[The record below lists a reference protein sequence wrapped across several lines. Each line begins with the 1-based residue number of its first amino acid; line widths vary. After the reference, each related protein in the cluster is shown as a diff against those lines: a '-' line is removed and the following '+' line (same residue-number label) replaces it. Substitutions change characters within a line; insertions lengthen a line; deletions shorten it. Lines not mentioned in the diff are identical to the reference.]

1 MAKLY
6 EAQEKQYLFHTSKAD
21 ETLYGGAAGGGKS
34 FSIIW
39 DALSFGLSY
48 DKVRISIFR
57 RTYPELE
64 KSIVE
69 DWLKYIPSK
78 YYDYNKK
85 EHKATLKNG
94 SFIEF
99 NHCELE
105 EDVYRFQCFHPE
117 TEVLTKEGFKNVS
130 KVRQGELV
138 ATINP
143 KTKEIN
149 YQPTVKTFA
158 YDFNGELITG
168 EKSIRFAVT
177 PNHKMLVGS
186 EKNHNLRFVEAE
198 SLYAESRFQL
208 SGKWTGKEA
217 KDFVFQ
223 SDGNNGREIR
233 FTPKQFMRFMGWY
246 LSEGSLDH
254 KTYRIRLSQQ
264 KESGKTE
271 IRLLLKEIGLN
282 FWEKEKE
289 FAFCNKALYQ
299 YLKLLGT
306 SNYKYI
312 DPKLKNLSKD
322 LLEELLDSI
331 IAGDGVWRDRGRLG
345 SFVSSSKKLCDDV
358 GEIALKCGFGLY
370 FRTQPKNP
378 INSVFGQK
386 DRYRVDIL
394 RRDNL
399 KRTRAFGRQ
408 KYQGK
413 VYSIEVKPHHTIF
426 TRYKGSCIWIGQSA
440 QYDRIYFDELTT
452 FSENIY
458 IYLHSRCRTTN
469 PDIKPQ
475 IKSATNPTGIGF
487 LWVKKRFVD
496 AGPANQ
502 ILEQIDPETKNKF
515 TSIYIPAK
523 VYDNKYIMK
532 ADPKYIER
540 LMKLPEEQRKA
551 LLNGSWEHSEGQ
563 YFKEWN
569 SSVHVIEPFKIPEF
583 WTRALGMDWGYSTPT
598 VILWVAF
605 APKNDPVHK
614 GTAYVYRELV
624 KTKCTDT
631 EIARL
636 FHEYNGNDKIDY
648 IAADPKLWSV
658 TQYERGESIAQRLL
672 EMKLP
677 IIKAD
682 NNRISG
688 WSVVRSYLE
697 FNQIQEPKIYFFHT
711 CNYTIRTIPSLIYD
725 RIRPEDLESKG
736 TEDHA
741 ADSLR
746 YILMTKPI
754 ASKIPR
760 KKTPYNSFQYWFNKI
775 KSSKHKNLYVGSI

>member
-39 DALSFGLSY
+39 DALSFGLTY

-105 EDVYRFQCFHPE
+105 EDVYRFQ
-117 TEVLTKEGFKNVS
+117 
-130 KVRQGELV
+130 
-138 ATINP
+138 
-143 KTKEIN
+143 
-149 YQPTVKTFA
+149 
-158 YDFNGELITG
+158 
-168 EKSIRFAVT
+168 
-177 PNHKMLVGS
+177 
-186 EKNHNLRFVEAE
+186 
-198 SLYAESRFQL
+198 
-208 SGKWTGKEA
+208 
-217 KDFVFQ
+217 
-223 SDGNNGREIR
+223 
-233 FTPKQFMRFMGWY
+233 
-246 LSEGSLDH
+246 
-254 KTYRIRLSQQ
+254 
-264 KESGKTE
+264 
-271 IRLLLKEIGLN
+271 
-282 FWEKEKE
+282 
-289 FAFCNKALYQ
+289 
-299 YLKLLGT
+299 
-306 SNYKYI
+306 
-312 DPKLKNLSKD
+312 
-322 LLEELLDSI
+322 
-331 IAGDGVWRDRGRLG
+331 
-345 SFVSSSKKLCDDV
+345 
-358 GEIALKCGFGLY
+358 
-370 FRTQPKNP
+370 
-378 INSVFGQK
+378 
-386 DRYRVDIL
+386 
-394 RRDNL
+394 
-399 KRTRAFGRQ
+399 
-408 KYQGK
+408 
-413 VYSIEVKPHHTIF
+413 
-426 TRYKGSCIWIGQSA
+426 SA

-469 PDIKPQ
+469 PEIKPQ

-487 LWVKKRFVD
+487 LWVKKRFID

-551 LLNGSWEHSEGQ
+551 LLDGSWEHSEGQ

-569 SSVHVIEPFKIPEF
+569 STVHVIEPFKIPDF

-697 FNQIQEPKIYFFHT
+697 FNEIQEPKIYFFHT

-754 ASKIPR
+754 ASKIPG

-775 KSSKHKNLYVGSI
+775 KSSKHKDLYVGSI